1 MSRKSPAETTFFSGV
16 IWNVVRSLSQVL
28 SRMAS
33 WNLRSSSFA
42 FPSDGIRN
50 RVLSPSGYSVS
61 NMYLL
66 FRTAITFRLLS
77 LRSPVNLRWQA
88 LYLWAGGKGTR
99 RGQHEDR
106 CAASGPTSFNKPANL
121 SRVHAAPDQLQ
132 NIFGAPGRLATEDTI
147 LRTESLQKRGIRAS
161 CAELLDTNGKAM

>member
-1 MSRKSPAETTFFSGV
+1 MSRKNPVETNFFSGA
-16 IWNVVRSLSQVL
+16 IWSVVRSLSQVL

-42 FPSDGIRN
+42 FTSDDIRN
-50 RVLSPSGYSVS
+50 RVLSPSGHLVS

-106 CAASGPTSFNKPANL
+106 CAASGPMIVNKPANL
-121 SRVHAAPDQLQ
+121 SRVPAVPDQVH
-132 NIFGAPGRLATEDTI
+132 NTFGAPGRLATAGAI
-147 LRTESLQKRGIRAS
+147 LRMESLSERRIR
-161 CAELLDTNGKAM
+161 

>member
-1 MSRKSPAETTFFSGV
+1 MSRKSPAETTFFSGA
-16 IWNVVRSLSQVL
+16 IWSVVRRLSQVL

-33 WNLRSSSFA
+33 WTRRSSSFA

-50 RVLSPSGYSVS
+50 RVLSPSGHLVS

-106 CAASGPTSFNKPANL
+106 CAASGPISFNKPANL
-121 SRVHAAPDQLQ
+121 SRVHAVPDQ
-132 NIFGAPGRLATEDTI
+132 
-147 LRTESLQKRGIRAS
+147 
-161 CAELLDTNGKAM
+161 